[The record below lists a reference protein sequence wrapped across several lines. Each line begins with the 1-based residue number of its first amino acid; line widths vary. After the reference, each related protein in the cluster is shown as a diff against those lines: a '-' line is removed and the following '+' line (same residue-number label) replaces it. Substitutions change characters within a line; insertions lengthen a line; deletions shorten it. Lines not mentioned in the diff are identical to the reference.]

1 MKPSHKHVLAL
12 LTIIGVF
19 AVLVFVA
26 TIADRP
32 MHKIPEG
39 HLDYSKCTDVSYGVY
54 EGRAC
59 LGMTKQ
65 EVVGIIGL
73 PGSVNRTVT
82 RSVAHEQWV
91 YGDKLLYFDNDLLV
105 SFQD

>member
-1 MKPSHKHVLAL
+1 MKSSHKKVLVL
-12 LTIIGVF
+12 LAIIGVLSVF
-19 AVLVFVA
+19 VFVA
-26 TIADRP
+26 TFPHDIPRL
-32 MHKIPEG
+32 KIPER
-39 HLDYSKCTDVSYGVY
+39 HADYSKCVDVSYGVY

-59 LGMTKQ
+59 RGMTKQ

-73 PGSVNRTVT
+73 PGTVNRTVT
-82 RSVAHEQWV
+82 HEQWV

>member
-1 MKPSHKHVLAL
+1 
-12 LTIIGVF
+12 
-19 AVLVFVA
+19 
-26 TIADRP
+26 
-32 MHKIPEG
+32 
-39 HLDYSKCTDVSYGVY
+39 
-54 EGRAC
+54 
-59 LGMTKQ
+59 MTKQ